1 MECQVCY
8 ETATED
14 EYKKLECSHSLCKL
28 CLSKLRQPKCPF
40 CRATI
45 ILPYK
50 EQLLPVQND
59 DEDFNLNEVDNVEL
73 IDVNMYNFDF
83 SLEMNNYNPRIRHR
97 RRRMNRRS
105 NREITLNTDISR
117 IPTNIT
123 EEEISEILN
132 NDVLHGNNS
141 EISKSTSDNIKQEAR
156 FKRNRWKYC
165 NSNISS
171 KHVRR

>member
-40 CRATI
+40 CRAPI
-45 ILPYK
+45 NLPYR

-59 DEDFNLNEVDNVEL
+59 DEDFNLTEINNIES
-73 IDVNMYNFDF
+73 IDINIYNFDY
-83 SLEMNNYNPRIRHR
+83 SLEMNNYNQRVRNR
-97 RRRMNRRS
+97 RRRTRRS
-105 NREITLNTDISR
+105 GRERTVNTDISR
-117 IPTNIT
+117 IPTNIS

-132 NDVLHGNNS
+132 NESLQGKNS
-141 EISKSTSDNIKQEAR
+141 EISKSTSDNIKQHAR
-156 FKRNRWKYC
+156 FKRNRWKYY

-171 KHVRR
+171 KYVGR